1 MAVNIHMR
9 SKRNPALPLFVWK
22 RAGDDLTWLLR
33 LRMVMEAVRRGR
45 KNFPENSKIA
55 TTLLV
60 VPWVR
65 TTHSHCGSSSGPVV
79 AFISSRCG
87 VFKSTESAQINTT
100 QIFTRS
106 FVKVVLYLVGRA
118 TANHLSIAIH
128 VTVYTDMIPSVNT
141 RYWENIIRQKNWP
154 KPPGGTEIESG
165 PTTYTGVAKMPI
177 PLN

>member
-1 MAVNIHMR
+1 MHMR
-9 SKRNPALPLFVWK
+9 NKRSPALPLFVWK

-33 LRMVMEAVRRGR
+33 LAMVTVVVRRGR

-65 TTHSHCGSSSGPVV
+65 TTHSHCGLLSGPVV
-79 AFISSRCG
+79 AFISNRCG
-87 VFKSTESAQINTT
+87 VFKRTESTQMHNT
-100 QIFTRS
+100 QMLTRG

-118 TANHLSIAIH
+118 TASHLSIAIH
-128 VTVYTDMIPSVNT
+128 VTVYTDTIPNVNT
-141 RYWENIIRQKNWP
+141 RYCEKIIRQKNWP
-154 KPPGGTEIESG
+154 KPSGGTVIDSG
-165 PTTYTGVAKMPI
+165 PITYTGVTNIPI